1 MIMKFG
7 NFMRSF
13 LIEVFE
19 RRIVSFNDDQFFPIP
34 RRKIFNALFF
44 LFFLFY

>member
-34 RRKIFNALFF
+34 RKIFNALFF